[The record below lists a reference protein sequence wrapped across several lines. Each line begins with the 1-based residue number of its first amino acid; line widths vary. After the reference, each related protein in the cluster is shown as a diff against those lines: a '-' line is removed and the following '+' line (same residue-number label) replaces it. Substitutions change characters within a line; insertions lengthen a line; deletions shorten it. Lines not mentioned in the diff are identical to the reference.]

1 MIDRLSDGSDS
12 ENQEEPQTAR
22 EGGEIAEGVGAP
34 NFKIMHEERD
44 RGFYRVVF
52 FAGKE

>member
-1 MIDRLSDGSDS
+1 LIDRLSDGS

-22 EGGEIAEGVGAP
+22 EGGGGGIAEVGTP